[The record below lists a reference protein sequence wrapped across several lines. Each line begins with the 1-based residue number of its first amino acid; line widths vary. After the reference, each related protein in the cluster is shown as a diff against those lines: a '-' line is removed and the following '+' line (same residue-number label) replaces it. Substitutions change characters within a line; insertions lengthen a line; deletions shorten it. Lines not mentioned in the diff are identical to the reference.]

1 MRRLRYA
8 RPSPALIVAV
18 VALVA
23 ALAGSAVAEQ
33 ATTSI
38 SKQKTKKIARKQA
51 DKQIDA
57 RLATINTES
66 TSTTVTDNYSEQT
79 ADCDPGQRVLSGGIK
94 VDNAAVADFSDLVF
108 ESYKEG
114 EGWYARAYIV
124 GTRNWTVEAYC
135 LQSEA

>member
-1 MRRLRYA
+1 MRRLRHS

-18 VALVA
+18 VALVG

-38 SKQKTKKIARKQA
+38 SKQKTKKISRKQA

-57 RLATINTES
+57 RLATIDTHAE
-66 TSTTVTDNYSEQT
+66 STTVTNNYSEQT
-79 ADCDPGQRVLSGGIK
+79 ADCDPGEKVLSGGVK
-94 VDNAAVADFSDLVF
+94 VDNAAVADFSNYFF
-108 ESYKEG
+108 ESHKEA
-114 EGWYARAYIV
+114 EGWYARVYIV

-135 LQSEA
+135 IESAA